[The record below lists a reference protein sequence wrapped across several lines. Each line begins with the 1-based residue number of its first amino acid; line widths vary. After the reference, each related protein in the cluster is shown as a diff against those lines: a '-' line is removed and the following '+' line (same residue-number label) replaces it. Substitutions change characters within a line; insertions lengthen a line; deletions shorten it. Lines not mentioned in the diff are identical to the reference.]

1 MISIYNP
8 QSKERWEEVVM
19 PVTNGQ
25 LNGLLYK
32 RWVKQRAADVEK
44 WSKGRLGY
52 VHIQSMG
59 DDSFRTVYSDIL
71 GKYNNCEGIV
81 IDTRFNGGGRL
92 HEDIEILFSGQKYFT
107 QVVRGREACDMPSRR
122 WNKPSIMLQ
131 CEANYSNAH
140 GTPWV
145 YKHQK
150 IGKLV
155 GMPVPG
161 TMTSVSWE
169 TLQDPSL
176 VFGIPIVGYR
186 LPDGSYLENTQL
198 EPDVK
203 VANVKAAAVQ
213 DDLGLG
219 GLFPMP
225 VGQHGFLDSL

>member
-1 MISIYNP
+1 MQIAEVIEKGPFDHSRTKVKAGCIIEKINGEEITLDNDITCLLNNKAGKKTLISIYNP
-8 QSKERWEEVVM
+8 QSKERWEEVVI

-32 RWVKQRAADVEK
+32 RWVKQRAADV
-44 WSKGRLGY
+44 
-52 VHIQSMG
+52 
-59 DDSFRTVYSDIL
+59 
-71 GKYNNCEGIV
+71 
-81 IDTRFNGGGRL
+81 
-92 HEDIEILFSGQKYFT
+92 EILFSGQKYFT

-203 VANVKAAAVQ
+203 VANNPETVVKGEDTQLKVAV
-213 DDLGLG
+213 DELLKEI
-219 GLFPMP
+219 
-225 VGQHGFLDSL
+225 DSQKK